1 MSELIDNLK
10 KDFRKSGRIF
20 SLWFEE
26 WLAQRMVAA
35 EAEVTRL
42 RALVEWTPID
52 EQHLPVVGDEIYALF
67 RYRELMGF
75 TMTAAA
81 VTAVGKD
88 QAHWTAEYYTQNGWT
103 HYRPI
108 TPPE

>member
-1 MSELIDNLK
+1 MSGLIDNLK

-52 EQHLPVVGDEIYALF
+52 EQHLPTVGDEIYALF
-67 RYRELMGF
+67 RYRALMGV
-75 TMTAAA
+75 M
-81 VTAVGKD
+81 VTAVGKV
-88 QAHWTAEYYTQNGWT
+88 QANWAAEGCTKNGWT

-108 TPPE
+108 APPE